1 MFRTEARVGSRTS
14 VGSRGASAKLLDGL
28 DVLHGHREVVLD
40 SSAVL
45 AAATLFMRLLPSIVR
60 SGVVEYLVCVIMIGL
75 VVSAFDHKDH
85 KLAFGEGVD
94 DLGAVIIGSHDH
106 FFGARVRSDL
116 RHCFDELSDDI
127 FEGKWEWFECRISDV
142 HPLL

>member
-1 MFRTEARVGSRTS
+1 MFRMEARVGSRMS

-28 DVLHGHREVVLD
+28 DVLHGHREMVLD

-85 KLAFGEGVD
+85 KLVFGKGVD
-94 DLGAVIIGSHDH
+94 NLGMVTVGVHDSL
-106 FFGARVRSDL
+106 FRAGV
-116 RHCFDELSDDI
+116 
-127 FEGKWEWFECRISDV
+127 
-142 HPLL
+142 